1 MACMSAIRTQGNL
14 SISLHYFCKDTAV
27 LHNIPFYGKLWPLMI
42 TAIACW
48 GFSNAFFFFLP
59 QMFNSWCQ
67 SWLALQKKYKKTR
80 LLISTDIPIP
90 SRRTFQEETTTRL
103 NVVITPH
110 CSSNI
115 SSTSSM
121 LEKAYTVLI
130 LHLSW

>member
-1 MACMSAIRTQGNL
+1 MACMSAIRTQENL
-14 SISLHYFCKDTAV
+14 SISLHYFCKDTDV
-27 LHNIPFYGKLWPLMI
+27 LHNIPFYDKLWALTT

-80 LLISTDIPIP
+80 LLISTDTPIP
-90 SRRTFQEETTTRL
+90 SRRTFQDETTTLL